1 MPHSLA
7 CLLTPH
13 GALRLE
19 AAEDDIALDASVAE
33 RLEAAFRK
41 GDGHGLLQLGLAEAG
56 SRLPPDLGFWRAFA
70 MRFVAACAKGEGV
83 AEAARPAAPAKE
95 ALKTLV
101 EEAPPMRGGEYLDPG
116 RLAALWEALAQAFEM
131 ERSESGLSVGAF
143 LASRDSRWRQVGRV
157 HLNLAENRK
166 DAERPFAFLAT
177 YASSLAAHGAL
188 RHAPL
193 GAALREYAG
202 AGANSELLKLLEPVS
217 RAGESCAWLKAIVD
231 SGEIF
236 HPLRWTPR
244 EAMSL
249 LSDVE
254 RALSCACRPPGVAGG
269 RPGRRSRRRSARMR
283 PRASAQSDCSISVW
297 M

>member
-1 MPHSLA
+1 MPRSLA

-19 AAEDDIALDASVAE
+19 AAADDTAFDASVAE

-56 SRLPPDLGFWRAFA
+56 SRLPPDLAFWRAFA
-70 MRFVAACAKGEGV
+70 MRFVAAACAKGESA
-83 AEAARPAAPAKE
+83 AEAVYPAPDEE

-101 EEAPPMRGGEYLDPG
+101 DEAPPMRGGEYLDVG
-116 RLAALWEALAQAFEM
+116 RLAALWEALARAFEA
-131 ERSESGLSVGAF
+131 ERRESGLLVGAF
-143 LASRDSRWRQVGRV
+143 LAARDSRWRQVGRV

-202 AGANSELLKLLEPVS
+202 AGAKSELLKLLEPVS
-217 RAGESCAWLKAIVD
+217 RAAESCA
-231 SGEIF
+231 
-236 HPLRWTPR
+236 
-244 EAMSL
+244 
-249 LSDVE
+249 
-254 RALSCACRPPGVAGG
+254 
-269 RPGRRSRRRSARMR
+269 
-283 PRASAQSDCSISVW
+283 
-297 M
+297 